1 MSSFPR
7 RRGARPGILR
17 VTAAGRGDDPQGR
30 CRCRERLLAS
40 RIPPGYICLSP
51 APRVIPE
58 RWLWH
63 GECATSV
70 DRGGDFCVD
79 LGAGSRWTPFPVS
92 ADVRDVDQAIPNV
105 RIIARGA
112 SALFDGT
119 QYFLAGGADITLLH
133 TIATASTT
141 AVYRARVRALL
152 TGAHHAISDG
162 RFLAQQDG
170 ALISGA

>member
-1 MSSFPR
+1 MALA
-7 RRGARPGILR
+7 RGVRDVSGS
-17 VTAAGRGDDPQGR
+17 GRGFL
-30 CRCRERLLAS
+30 CRLRS
-40 RIPPGYICLSP
+40 GQ
-51 APRVIPE
+51 
-58 RWLWH
+58 
-63 GECATSV
+63 SV
-70 DRGGDFCVD
+70 R
-79 LGAGSRWTPFPVS
+79 TPFPVS